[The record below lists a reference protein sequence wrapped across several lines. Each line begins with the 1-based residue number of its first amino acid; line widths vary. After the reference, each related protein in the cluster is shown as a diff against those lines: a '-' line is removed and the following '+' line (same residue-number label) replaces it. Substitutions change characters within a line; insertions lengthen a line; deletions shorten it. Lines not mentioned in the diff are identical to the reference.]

1 MAIIGPQ
8 ASGMARTLSHLANE
22 LHVPMLSFTALDPIL
37 ASLQYPFFIQ
47 TAPNDLFQMAAIADT
62 INYYGYREVVVV
74 CPDDEQTR
82 GSLLALGEKLAER
95 RCRIFYKALLSP
107 ESLATSEEIMN
118 ELVKVSLL
126 ESRVIIVH
134 AYANIGLEVF
144 NVACR
149 LGMMERGYVWFAT
162 SWLSTVLDSTV
173 VSAETTKS
181 IQGVLAVRPHT
192 PDSERKRDFVSRWE
206 KLSNGSIRLNP
217 YGLYAYDTVWMIAN
231 AVKVF
236 KEEGGVISFSNASIW
251 AGVDAGSLNLGSL
264 SRFEGGKQLLRCLLQ
279 SNITG
284 LAGDIAFDADRSVV
298 RPAFEILN
306 VVGRGYKRIGYW
318 SNYSG
323 LSVLPPEVVYMK
335 APNRSSSNQHLRAVI
350 WPGQTTVKPRGWVFP
365 HNARQLRV
373 GIPDRVS
380 YKDFVSRDENT
391 DEVRGYCIDVFVA
404 AINLLPYA
412 VPYEFILFGDKK
424 ANPSY
429 NELTKL
435 IDSNV
440 SKSDVVI
447 LFVSEL
453 SYQLSCASSSLC
465 SILMQLLA
473 T

>member
-62 INYYGYREVVVV
+62 INYYGFREVVVI
-74 CPDDEQTR
+74 CPDDEQSR
-82 GSLLALGEKLAER
+82 GTIIALGKKLAER

-107 ESLATSEEIMN
+107 ESLATSEEIMK

-134 AYANIGLEVF
+134 AYSVVGLEVF
-144 NVACR
+144 SMAYKLR
-149 LGMMERGYVWFAT
+149 MMEKGYVWIAT

-173 VSAETTKS
+173 ISPQVAKS
-181 IQGVLAVRPHT
+181 IQGVLTIRPHT
-192 PDSERKRDFVSRWE
+192 PDSERKNDFLLRWDG
-206 KLSNGSIRLNP
+206 LSNGSIRWNP
-217 YGLYAYDTVWMIAN
+217 YALYAYDTVWIIAH

-236 KEEGGVISFSNASIW
+236 KERGNVVSFSNKSIW
-251 AGVDAGSLNLGSL
+251 SGLDGEALNLGSL
-264 SRFEGGKQLLRCLLQ
+264 TRFEGGKELLSCILQ
-279 SNITG
+279 TNMTG
-284 LAGDIAFDADRSVV
+284 LTGKISFDADKSVRS
-298 RPAFEILN
+298 PAFEMLN

-323 LSVLPPEVVYMK
+323 LSVLPPEIVYTK
-335 APNRSSSNQHLRAVI
+335 APNFSSSNQQLKAVV
-350 WPGQTTVKPRGWVFP
+350 WPGGTTTKPRGWVFP

-380 YKDFVSRDENT
+380 YKTFVSKDETSN
-391 DEVRGYCIDVFVA
+391 EIRGYCIDVFVA
-404 AINLLPYA
+404 AINLLPYP
-412 VPYEFILFGDKK
+412 VPYKFVLFGDKR

-429 NELTKL
+429 SDLTNM
-435 IDSNV
+435 IISNV
-440 SKSDVVI
+440 SMRYTYVV
-447 LFVSEL
+447 VND
-453 SYQLSCASSSLC
+453 
-465 SILMQLLA
+465 
-473 T
+473 